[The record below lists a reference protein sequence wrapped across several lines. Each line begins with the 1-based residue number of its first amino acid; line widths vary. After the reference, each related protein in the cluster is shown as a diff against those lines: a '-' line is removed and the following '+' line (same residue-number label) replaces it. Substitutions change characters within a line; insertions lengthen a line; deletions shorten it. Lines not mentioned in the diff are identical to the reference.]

1 MVTAAPDTTG
11 ARLWIPRTRQAP
23 GEPPCG
29 GDWEIRKTEFGFK
42 GGPKNFQPARAIW
55 LTGFRSATSSP
66 GDLEA
71 ET

>member
-11 ARLWIPRTRQAP
+11 ARLWIPRARQAP

-29 GDWEIRKTEFGFK
+29 GDWKIRKTELGFK
-42 GGPKNFQPARAIW
+42 APRKIFRRPRLLAN
-55 LTGFRSATSSP
+55 GFRSATSSP